1 MIAYCPL
8 RGHFLREDEILFDFN
23 LVFVLFLIF
32 TLLGDMLRTVIFI
45 VCFRH

>member
-1 MIAYCPL
+1 MIAFCPL
-8 RGHFLREDEILFDFN
+8 RGHFLREDEILFHFN
-23 LVFVLFLIF
+23 LVFVLFLIT